1 MNSIKTFILM
11 GTLTI
16 LLILLGGSL
25 GGRSGATFAF
35 IFSLGMNLFSYWF
48 SDSIVLKMY
57 KAQEVNEGS
66 VLYET
71 VKKLSLKAD
80 LPMPKVYIINQNQ
93 PNAFATGRNARH
105 AAVAC
110 TTGLI
115 DILDEK
121 ELMGVIG
128 HELAHVKNK
137 DILIGTLAASVA
149 GAITYLSHIARWG
162 AMFSGR
168 DEEDN
173 NGGISALFL
182 AILAPIAAMFVQM
195 AISRTREYRADE
207 IGSKICGNPLYLA
220 NALKKLE
227 LWSTNIKMDANPS
240 TAHMFIVNPLKGK
253 SIMSLF
259 STHPSTEDRVKKL
272 EELAINKY

>member
-16 LLILLGGSL
+16 LLILLGSSL

-80 LPMPKVYIINQNQ
+80 LPTPKVYIINQNQ
-93 PNAFATGRNARH
+93 PNAFATGRNAKH

>member
-16 LLILLGGSL
+16 LLILIGGSL

-93 PNAFATGRNARH
+93 PNAFATGRNAKH

>member
-93 PNAFATGRNARH
+93 PHAFATGRNAKH

>member
-93 PNAFATGRNARH
+93 PNAFATGRNAKH

-207 IGSKICGNPLYLA
+207 IGSKMCGNPLYLA

>member
-93 PNAFATGRNARH
+93 PNAFATGRNAKH

-149 GAITYLSHIARWG
+149 GAITYLSYIARWG

>member
-93 PNAFATGRNARH
+93 PNAFATGRNAKH

-195 AISRTREYRADE
+195 AISRTWEYRADE

>member
-16 LLILLGGSL
+16 LLILLGGSF

-93 PNAFATGRNARH
+93 PNAFATGRNAKH

>member
-57 KAQEVNEGS
+57 KAQEVNDGS

-93 PNAFATGRNARH
+93 PNAFATGRNAKH

>member
-93 PNAFATGRNARH
+93 PNAFATGRNAKH

-227 LWSTNIKMDANPS
+227 LWSTNIKMDASPS

>member
-11 GTLTI
+11 GILTI

-93 PNAFATGRNARH
+93 PNAFATGRNAKH

>member
-93 PNAFATGRNARH
+93 PNAFATGRNAKH

-168 DEEDN
+168 DDEDN

>member
-80 LPMPKVYIINQNQ
+80 LPTPKVYIINQNQ
-93 PNAFATGRNARH
+93 PNAFATGRNAKH

>member
-93 PNAFATGRNARH
+93 PNAFATGRNAKH

-253 SIMSLF
+253 NIMSLF

-272 EELAINKY
+272 EELAINRY

>member
-93 PNAFATGRNARH
+93 PNAFATGRNAKH

-272 EELAINKY
+272 EKLAINKY

>member
-93 PNAFATGRNARH
+93 PNAFATGRNAKH

-207 IGSKICGNPLYLA
+207 IGSKICDNPLYLA

>member
-93 PNAFATGRNARH
+93 PNAFATGRNAKH

-137 DILIGTLAASVA
+137 YILRGTLAASVA

>member
-93 PNAFATGRNARH
+93 PNAFATGRNAKH

-168 DEEDN
+168 DDEDN

-207 IGSKICGNPLYLA
+207 IGSKICGNPFYLA

>member
-93 PNAFATGRNARH
+93 PNAFATGRNAKH

>member
-93 PNAFATGRNARH
+93 PNAFATGRNAKH

-110 TTGLI
+110 TTRLI

-182 AILAPIAAMFVQM
+182 AILAPIAAIFVQM

-207 IGSKICGNPLYLA
+207 IGSKICGNPLHLA

>member
-1 MNSIKTFILM
+1 M
-11 GTLTI
+11 
-16 LLILLGGSL
+16 

-93 PNAFATGRNARH
+93 PNAFATGRNAKH

>member
-1 MNSIKTFILM
+1 MNCIKTFILM

-16 LLILLGGSL
+16 LLILLGGSF

-182 AILAPIAAMFVQM
+182 AFLAPIAAMFVQM

>member
-48 SDSIVLKMY
+48 SDTMVLKMY
-57 KAQEVNEGS
+57 RAEEVSTES
-66 VLYET
+66 ILYEI

-80 LPMPKVYIINQNQ
+80 LPMPRVYIINQNQ
-93 PNAFATGRNARH
+93 PNAFATGRNAKH

-110 TTGLI
+110 TTGLMNL
-115 DILDEK
+115 LDEK

-137 DILIGTLAASVA
+137 DILIGTIAASVA
-149 GAITYLSHIARWG
+149 GAITYLSNIARWG

-173 NGGISALFL
+173 GGGISALFL

-195 AISRTREYRADE
+195 AISRTREYKADE

-227 LWSTNIKMDANPS
+227 LWSTNIRMDANPS

-253 SIMSLF
+253 NIMSLF

>member
-16 LLILLGGSL
+16 LLILLGSSL

-93 PNAFATGRNARH
+93 PNAFATGRNAKH

>member
-93 PNAFATGRNARH
+93 PNAFATGRNAKH

-253 SIMSLF
+253 SIMSLI